1 MKTKMFYKQ
10 MGRSV
15 KTGLTNVVILLVV
28 TAFFVMSLNLYAS
41 SVHNLKSAA
50 ETYSTI
56 AVMELYGDVND
67 RGQLTAPGQED
78 YQGYLSVQVDDYD
91 LEPILNA
98 PGVIGHDLRARCA
111 AYIEGHPS
119 RYQLNEE
126 NWKVT
131 SGTLTFM
138 EPVLISDEHVIRFKL
153 AGDSTVTMPMPWHED
168 FDMYYNVNGG
178 ARSLDLEILEHSG
191 SNILYESVQRFE
203 IHGFF
208 DISGMIIMGGRDPS
222 VLEEHYGPYREQ
234 YGDAIRQL
242 NRSDETDK
250 ITLYPGVE
258 YVVNNAPFVN
268 RFQEDEE
275 QPTMLTKRMPFQFFP
290 DFSQY
295 FNRDFYLDYKP
306 TYSGLGESV
315 GFTYGP
321 DLPEGQDAPFP
332 LARWEDVQADPV
344 LKEQWEGCMEASE
357 YNFCTH
363 SVTLTDDMS
372 SLLAFHLDGM
382 FLADGR
388 MITQEEYD
396 TGAKV
401 CMVSKKKAQMHHWQ
415 LGDKLNMSFYDFE
428 AYPSNGDDSPNTR
441 QPVYHQGT
449 EGFFDSGEYEI
460 VGIFDQRPTMGDATV
475 SQSAMSMPW
484 EMIYIPHNAVQ
495 YITPRE
501 ELPVH
506 GSLLSIRLK
515 NGAIPQFEAEMEALG
530 LTGQKDGQFTP
541 SFTFYDQGYSV
552 IQPSLQHMYGTA
564 RLLLVLSTVLLVIT
578 CLLQAWFFAQYHKH
592 TVGIYRMLGGKKHH
606 AVAALLVCALAVTL
620 LGALPGG
627 MLGYA
632 LSEQVGQTI
641 LAGDLLQSEK
651 YAPLRAFVLEGAAR
665 DAVSV
670 RADAALSTL
679 ASCATMLFPLIFLVF
694 VLGYIGKEP
703 RELMPKSRT

>member
-1 MKTKMFYKQ
+1 MKTNIFYRQ
-10 MGRSV
+10 LRRSA
-15 KTGLTNVVILLVV
+15 KTVCTNGLILLVT

-41 SVHNLKSAA
+41 SVDNLQSAA
-50 ETYSTI
+50 ETYSTV
-56 AVMELYGDVND
+56 AVMELYGDVD
-67 RGQLTAPGQED
+67 ARGRLTAPGEEG
-78 YQGYLSVQVDDYD
+78 YQGYLSVAVEDYD

-119 RYQLNEE
+119 RYALDEY
-126 NWKVT
+126 
-131 SGTLTFM
+131 TLEGNSWTRTYM
-138 EPVLISDEHVIRFKL
+138 EPAIISDEHVIRFKL
-153 AGDSTVTMPMPWHED
+153 AGNSTVTLPMPWHED

-178 ARSLDLEILEHSG
+178 ARTLDLEILEHSG
-191 SNILYESVQRFE
+191 SNILYEPVQRFT
-203 IHGFF
+203 IYGFF
-208 DISGMIIMGGRDPS
+208 EISAMIIMGGRDHADL
-222 VLEEHYGPYREQ
+222 VERYAPYREK
-234 YGDAIRQL
+234 YADAIRQF
-242 NRSDETDK
+242 NRSDETDR

-258 YVVNNAPFVN
+258 YVVNNNPFGYFV
-268 RFQEDEE
+268 EDKE
-275 QPTMLTKRMPFQFFP
+275 QPTMLTDRMPFQFFP
-290 DFSQY
+290 EFSYY

-306 TYSGLGESV
+306 TYSGLMESV

-321 DLPEGQDAPFP
+321 DLPEGQAAPFP
-332 LARWEDVQADPV
+332 LARWEDVQADPI
-344 LKEQWEGCMEASE
+344 LKEQWEGCLEASE

-401 CMVSKKKAQMHHWQ
+401 CMVSKKKAQMHHWE
-415 LGDKLNMSFYDFE
+415 LGDKLNMNFYDFE
-428 AYPSNGDDSPNTR
+428 AYPNNGDTRPNTR
-441 QPVYHQGT
+441 QPVYHQDT
-449 EGFFDSGEYEI
+449 QGFFDSGEYEI

-506 GSLLSIRLK
+506 GALLSIRLE
-515 NGAIPQFEAEMEALG
+515 NGSIPRFEAEMEALG
-530 LTGQKDGQFTP
+530 LTGQKEGQYNP

-564 RLLLVLSTVLLVIT
+564 RLLLILSALLLVIT
-578 CLLQAWFFAQYHKH
+578 CVLQAWFFAQHQKH
-592 TVGIYRMLGGKKHH
+592 TVGVYRMLGGKKR
-606 AVAALLVCALAVTL
+606 AALAAVLACALIITL
-620 LGALPGG
+620 LGLVPGAL
-627 MLGYA
+627 LGHG
-632 LSEQVGQTI
+632 LSQQVGQSI
-641 LAGDLLQSEK
+641 LAGGLLQNEK
-651 YAPLRAFVLEGAAR
+651 YAGLRAFVLEDAAR
-665 DAVSV
+665 EASSV
-670 RADAALSTL
+670 RADAALSAL
-679 ASCATMLFPLIFLVF
+679 ASCAAVLFPLVFGAF

-703 RELMPKSRT
+703 RELMPKSRE

>member
-1 MKTKMFYKQ
+1 MKANVFSRQ
-10 MGRSV
+10 LRRSV
-15 KTGLTNVVILLVV
+15 KTVFLNGVILAV
-28 TAFFVMSLNLYAS
+28 TGAFFVMSLNLYSS
-41 SVHNLKSAA
+41 SVRNLQQA
-50 ETYSTI
+50 EDTYSTI

-67 RGQLTAPGQED
+67 RGQLTAPGAED
-78 YQGYLSVQVDDYD
+78 YQGYLSVAVEDYD

-119 RYQLNEE
+119 RYALDEY
-126 NWKVT
+126 
-131 SGTLTFM
+131 TLEGNSWTRTYM
-138 EPVLISDEHVIRFKL
+138 EPAIISDEHVIRFKL

-178 ARSLDLEILEHSG
+178 ARTLDLEILEHSG
-191 SNILYESVQRFE
+191 SNILYEPVQRFT
-203 IHGFF
+203 IYGFF
-208 DISGMIIMGGRDPS
+208 EISAMIIMGGRDHADL
-222 VLEEHYGPYREQ
+222 VERYAPYREK
-234 YGDAIRQL
+234 YADVIRQF

-258 YVVNNAPFVN
+258 YVVNNNPFGYFV
-268 RFQEDEE
+268 EDKE
-275 QPTMLTKRMPFQFFP
+275 QPTMLTERMAFQFFP
-290 DFSQY
+290 DFSYY

-306 TYSGLGESV
+306 TYSGLMESV

-321 DLPEGQDAPFP
+321 DLPEGQAAPFP

-344 LKEQWEGCMEASE
+344 LKEQWEGCLEASE

-415 LGDKLNMSFYDFE
+415 LGDKLDMSFYHFE
-428 AYPSNGDDSPNTR
+428 ANPNNSDESPNTR
-441 QPVYHQGT
+441 QPVYHQDT

-460 VGIFDQRPTMGDATV
+460 VGIFDQRPTMGDTTV

-484 EMIYIPHNAVQ
+484 EMIYLPRNSVQNA
-495 YITPRE
+495 IPRE

-506 GSLLSIRLK
+506 GALLSIRLE
-515 NGAIPQFEAEMEALG
+515 NGAIPQFEAHLEALG
-530 LTGQKDGQFTP
+530 LTEQKEGQFTP

-552 IQPSLQHMYGTA
+552 IQPSLQHMHGTA
-564 RLLLVLSTVLLVIT
+564 KLLLILSAILLLIT
-578 CLLQAWFFAQYHKH
+578 CVLQAWFFAQHQKH
-592 TVGIYRMLGGKKHH
+592 TVGIYRMLGGKKHRALA
-606 AVAALLVCALAVTL
+606 AVLVCALLITL
-620 LGALPGG
+620 LGVLPGAL
-627 MLGYA
+627 LGHSLA
-632 LSEQVGQTI
+632 EQVGQTI
-641 LAGDLLQSEK
+641 LAGDLLQQEK
-651 YAPLRAFVLEGAAR
+651 YAPLRAFVLADTAR
-665 DAVSV
+665 EAVSV
-670 RADAALSTL
+670 RADAALSAL
-679 ASCATMLFPLIFLVF
+679 AACATLLFPLIFLVF